1 MSKVLIFGCKGMV
14 GKAVTD
20 ILMSDSQFSVAV
32 SSREDTNLFSFEET
46 QETIRHVQ
54 PDVLINAAAKVGG
67 IVANNQQRS
76 EFLIENLRINLN
88 ILEAAIPHENMK
100 IINLGSSCIY
110 PLNAKNPITEDEFM
124 NGKLEPTNSP
134 YAMAKLTAIELG
146 NAMQTQYGHNV
157 INLMPT
163 NLYGPYDSFSA
174 KYSHV
179 IPGLMYRMHVAKVQ
193 KMENFN
199 IWGSGKPL
207 REFLYVNDLANA
219 IKFVIENNINDS
231 LLNIGSGN
239 EVSIKSLAESIK
251 TVVGFEGELSY
262 DKSKPDGN
270 PRKLLDSSK
279 ILNYGWI
286 PDIELNDGLKKTYR
300 WFLDNQD
307 I

>member
-88 ILEAAIPHENMK
+88 ILEAAIPYENMK

-174 KYSHV
+174 EYSHV
-179 IPGLMYRMHVAKVQ
+179 IPGLIYRMHIAKVE

-219 IKFVIENNINDS
+219 IKFVIENNIKDS
-231 LLNIGSGN
+231 LLNIGSGD
-239 EVSIKSLAESIK
+239 EVSIKSVAESIK
-251 TVVGFEGELSY
+251 TVVGFEGELSF

-286 PDIELNDGLKKTYR
+286 PDVELNDGLKKTYR

>member
-20 ILMSDSQFSVAV
+20 ILMSDSKFSVAV

-88 ILEAAIPHENMK
+88 ILEAAIPYENMK

-174 KYSHV
+174 EYSHV
-179 IPGLMYRMHVAKVQ
+179 IPGLIYRMHIAKVE

-231 LLNIGSGN
+231 LLNIGSGD
-239 EVSIKSLAESIK
+239 EVSIKSVAESIK
-251 TVVGFEGELSY
+251 TVVGFEGEA
-262 DKSKPDGN
+262 
-270 PRKLLDSSK
+270 
-279 ILNYGWI
+279 I
-286 PDIELNDGLKKTYR
+286 
-300 WFLDNQD
+300 F
-307 I
+307 